1 MISRVVQRPRSRD
14 GIAGIGSERAHR
26 PSRLAAVLR
35 HRHQA
40 FVGRF
45 VDRFVPK
52 AVISCGSA
60 EVGVPARAH
69 TAAVLHADAGYC
81 CWREDPL
88 DIEQPQAVEC
98 CARCSPPRKRT
109 PVCFALPSG
118 RAQLQRPTTA
128 DDVSPSRRQRRKIT
142 APQAQIAKPFRN
154 TGHLAA
160 ACCGGAIARL
170 THPPPGF
177 ASASRGGISA
187 PPALAHGT
195 QRCMGTSAVIQCT
208 QDDPCQG
215 LPGRWRHSP
224 AGTTAAD
231 TRRGYGD

>member
-1 MISRVVQRPRSRD
+1 
-14 GIAGIGSERAHR
+14 
-26 PSRLAAVLR
+26 VLR
-35 HRHQA
+35 HRHQT

-45 VDRFVPK
+45 VDQFVPK

-69 TAAVLHADAGYC
+69 TAAVLDADAAYC

-88 DIEQPQAVEC
+88 DIEQPQSVEC

-118 RAQLQRPTTA
+118 RAQLQRPT
-128 DDVSPSRRQRRKIT
+128 DNLSPSRRQRREIT
-142 APQAQIAKPFRN
+142 APHAQIAKPFRH

-160 ACCGGAIARL
+160 ACRRGVIVRL
-170 THPPPGF
+170 AHPPPGSAC
-177 ASASRGGISA
+177 ASQGGISA
-187 PPALAHGT
+187 PPALAHGM
-195 QRCMGTSAVIQCT
+195 QRCVGTCAVIQCT

-215 LPGRWRHSP
+215 LPGRRRHLP
-224 AGTTAAD
+224 AGATAAD
-231 TRRGYGD
+231 THGGYGD